1 MSSKSENLIR
11 QGAVGATLGGVLFVG
26 IFTLL
31 SLGQL
36 GVSPALKALE
46 DKHWLFHI
54 FEAPIMA
61 LIALGVA
68 GLYRYQAERFGKLGK
83 AGAYLAMFG
92 FAVAALGGVAVIVV
106 ELGTGTNTAEGIL
119 DVIVH
124 LPSYFP
130 FTIGSLLFGI
140 ATLRAGMLPRAAAG
154 VLAFGAG
161 TQLLMTFIP
170 LQGLP
175 RLIPAV
181 AIGLGW
187 ALLGMALLA
196 AGAREANRRQLATA

>member
-11 QGAVGATLGGVLFVG
+11 QGAVGATLGGALFIG

-140 ATLRAGMLPRAAAG
+140 ATLRAGLLPRAAAW

-161 TQLLMTFIP
+161 AQLLMTFIP

-196 AGAREANRRQLATA
+196 VGTRETNRRQLATA

>member
-11 QGAVGATLGGVLFVG
+11 QGAVGATLGGALFVG

-36 GVSPALKALE
+36 GVSPALQALE

-61 LIALGVA
+61 LITLGVA

-83 AGAYLAMFG
+83 AGAYLALFG
-92 FAVAALGGVAVIVV
+92 FGMAALGGVAVIAV
-106 ELGTGTNTAEGIL
+106 ELGTGANTAEGIL

-140 ATLRAGMLPRAAAG
+140 ATLRAGMLPRAAAW
-154 VLAFGAG
+154 VLALGAG
-161 TQLLMTFIP
+161 AQLLMTFIP

-196 AGAREANRRQLATA
+196 AGTREANRRQLAAA